1 MRPVG
6 ADAGGAGGHQHDAP
20 CPAATRLDTKKKSL
34 IASERDEAARA
45 AWREHEAL
53 TAATRYVFVD
63 ECGMR
68 TNMTPRY
75 ARAPRGQ
82 RAYGHVPR
90 HHHKNPTLIAA
101 INAQGVGA
109 CMTLEGATD
118 ADAFVAGRPLGSITH
133 FLLPSLPPGQVV
145 VLDNLSVHKD
155 KRVAPLIAAARCR
168 LCYLPAY
175 SPDFNPIE
183 SAFSKIKTAMR
194 RVAART
200 HEALVNAPLAGA
212 RHRHRAGYARL
223 V

>member
-1 MRPVG
+1 M
-6 ADAGGAGGHQHDAP
+6 Q
-20 CPAATRLDTKKKSL
+20 
-34 IASERDEAARA
+34 
-45 AWREHEAL
+45 
-53 TAATRYVFVD
+53 
-63 ECGMR
+63 

-82 RAYGHVPR
+82 RAYDHVPR
-90 HHHKNPTLIAA
+90 NHHKNTTLIAA
-101 INAQGVGA
+101 IDAQGMGA

-194 RVAART
+194 RVAA
-200 HEALVNAPLAGA
+200 HP
-212 RHRHRAGYARL
+212 
-223 V
+223 

>member
-1 MRPVG
+1 
-6 ADAGGAGGHQHDAP
+6 
-20 CPAATRLDTKKKSL
+20 
-34 IASERDEAARA
+34 
-45 AWREHEAL
+45 
-53 TAATRYVFVD
+53 VD
-63 ECGMR
+63 ESGFQ

-82 RAYGHVPR
+82 RAIGIVPR
-90 HHHKNPTLIAA
+90 NHHKNTTLIAA
-101 INAQGVGA
+101 LTAEGMGA

-118 ADAFVAGRPLGSITH
+118 ADAFVAYLTH
-133 FLLPSLPPGQVV
+133 FLVPSLRPGQVV

-183 SAFSKIKTAMR
+183 SAFSKIKAAMR

-200 HEALVNAPLAGA
+200 HEALVDALGPVLDTVTVQDVRGWYDLC
-212 RHRHRAGYARL
+212 GYSL
-223 V
+223 EVEQPS